1 MEVYGMT
8 DVGNVREQNQDY
20 FLTLPLPN
28 AMAAVLC
35 DGMGG
40 AKSGNIA
47 SKLAAE
53 VFLEEIRR
61 SYRENLEPE
70 MVNFMLETAV
80 GLANTAVYENSKLS
94 DDMFGMGTT
103 LVGVLLHDKTL
114 YVVNVGDSRAYMIDP
129 DKIKQITVDHSLV
142 ELMVQRGEISR
153 EEARTFPGRN
163 VITRAVGTERYVRA
177 DLFRKP
183 LYAGD
188 NILLCSDGL
197 SNMLADQELLF
208 EVVHGAAKK
217 DCCRRLIEI
226 AKSRGAP
233 DNITVMLISL

>member
-1 MEVYGMT
+1 MEVFGMT

-20 FLTLPLPN
+20 YLALPLPN

-61 SYRENLEPE
+61 SYRETLEPD
-70 MVNFMLETAV
+70 MVSFMLETAV

-94 DDMFGMGTT
+94 DDMYGMGTT

-114 YVVNVGDSRAYMIDP
+114 YTLNVGDSRAYLLN
-129 DKIKQITVDHSLV
+129 KNEVKQITVDHSLV
-142 ELMVQRGEISR
+142 ELMIRRGELTR
-153 EEARTFPGRN
+153 EQAKSFPARN

-177 DLFRKP
+177 DIFRQP

-197 SNMLADQELLF
+197 SNLVADQELLF
-208 EVVHGAAKK
+208 EVVHGASKK
-217 DCCRRLIEI
+217 DCCARLVEI

-233 DNITVMLISL
+233 DNVTVMLISL